1 MARLRRLSN
10 ILRDVRGASTVEYG
24 IILAMIV
31 LVMFVALQGVADET
45 VGMWN
50 DVSTKSSNAIGGQ

>member
-1 MARLRRLSN
+1 MARLRRLLY
-10 ILRDVRGASTVEYG
+10 ILRDAQGASTVEYG

-50 DVSTKSSNAIGGQ
+50 DVSTKSSNAISGQ